1 MAQAPENTVS
11 PTIQPRAGYE
21 IHADGDLA
29 GIEDYTTS
37 GDVVSFNHTEI
48 YPAFEGFGLAAI
60 LVRQALDDLRARG
73 LKVHPVCPYVVK
85 SSRQAPR
92 VPGPDQ
98 LRSRSSRGFVKF
110 TEPTSSD
117 PASVAVGSL
126 LSGSTTGSGST
137 MRSAFRTA
145 QTVTSSTKPVNGQP
159 MPIRATASHPVWS
172 VS

>member
-1 MAQAPENTVS
+1 MAQAPENTVVTDNPAQS
-11 PTIQPRAGYE
+11 RCE

-85 SSRQAPR
+85 FL
-92 VPGPDQ
+92 D
-98 LRSRSSRGFVKF
+98 K
-110 TEPTSSD
+110 
-117 PASVAVGSL
+117 
-126 LSGSTTGSGST
+126 
-137 MRSAFRTA
+137 
-145 QTVTSSTKPVNGQP
+145 
-159 MPIRATASHPVWS
+159 HPEYQDLIS
-172 VS
+172 